1 MIGSDAIIVRKSK
14 ILYRQEWLSVRT
26 LTHNLMSKTLR
37 SVSLLL
43 STEPILKVRS
53 KLTASKFVI

>member
-1 MIGSDAIIVRKSK
+1 MIGSDAIKVRKSK